1 MLSARFPLMTVLEIA
16 LIVATGTLGAGL
28 VTVTVLWLVARR
40 RVRAL
45 QRRIGQLQGSHRRR
59 RLVPTPTQ
67 AVRGA
72 VGAAIMVKDHGLGE
86 VLRGSVAELANWAD
100 VERPDLVRIAAA
112 DGSVTIMFSDIA
124 DSTQLN
130 HDLGDRAWVQLLAK
144 HDRIVT
150 RAVERHGGHVVK
162 TQGDGFMVAFGSP
175 AEAVRAAVEV
185 QEQVAGVGPR
195 SRLSDVRVRIGA
207 HRGSAVHR
215 DNDLFGRN
223 VAMAA
228 RVAAQ
233 ADGGEILVSSAVAER
248 LDDDEFTLLEPRT
261 VALKGI
267 PGEHAVHPVD
277 WTTSVS

>member
-1 MLSARFPLMTVLEIA
+1 MTVLEIV
-16 LIVATGTLGAGL
+16 LIAATGTLGAGL

-40 RVRAL
+40 RIRAL
-45 QRRIGQLQGSHRRR
+45 QRRIDQLQGPHRRRR

-72 VGAAIMVKDHGLGE
+72 VGAAIMVKDHGFGE

-112 DGSVTIMFSDIA
+112 DGTVTILFSDIE

-130 HDLGDRAWVQLLAK
+130 HELGDRAWVQLLAK
-144 HDRIVT
+144 HARIVT
-150 RAVERHGGHVVK
+150 KAVERHGGHVVT

-185 QEQVAGVGPR
+185 QEQVAGVRPG

-207 HRGSAVHR
+207 HRGSTVHR

-233 ADGGEILVSSAVAER
+233 ADGGEILVSTAVAEQ
-248 LDDDEFTLLEPRT
+248 LDEDEFTLLEPRT
-261 VALKGI
+261 VSLKGI
-267 PGEHAVHPVD
+267 PGQHDVHPVD
-277 WTTSVS
+277 WATSVS

>member
-1 MLSARFPLMTVLEIA
+1 MTVLEIS

-40 RVRAL
+40 RIRAL
-45 QRRIGQLQGSHRRR
+45 QRRIDQLQGPHRRRR

-100 VERPDLVRIAAA
+100 VERPDLVRLAAS
-112 DGSVTIMFSDIA
+112 DGTVTVMFSDIE

-130 HDLGDRAWVQLLAK
+130 HELGDRAWVQLLAK
-144 HDRIVT
+144 HDRIVS
-150 RAVERHGGHVVK
+150 RAVARHGGHVVK

-185 QEQVAGVGPR
+185 QEQVAGVRRG

-233 ADGGEILVSSAVAER
+233 ADGGEILVSATVAEQ
-248 LDDDEFTLLEPRT
+248 LDEDEFSLLEPRT
-261 VALKGI
+261 VTLKGI
-267 PGEHAVHPVD
+267 PGDHDVHPVD